1 MNIDEWFQEETQIP
15 TLPEIFYQFKE
26 AVDDPNTPFE
36 EIADIVSHDTGLT
49 ARMLK
54 IVNSAFFGFSS
65 EIDLKDR
72 MRQHKTVVLYSEI
85 YESKFDAA
93 RRDKGVESGEKGN
106 PD

>member
-1 MNIDEWFQEETQIP
+1 MWYVYIGEKREK
-15 TLPEIFYQFKE
+15 LY
-26 AVDDPNTPFE
+26 
-36 EIADIVSHDTGLT
+36 TGIT
-49 ARMLK
+49 
-54 IVNSAFFGFSS
+54 
-65 EIDLKDR
+65 IDLKDR